1 MGSPRVGGPRRA
13 LVTPGRPGGRAPEE
27 GGSGQRKRPGA
38 HGSPAPARRAAV
50 PLRPA
55 AQRGLRARGLR
66 GSSSGV
72 GACVPQPRARL
83 ALPRPGTSAVCRVS
97 RGSASVRCVRPRRN
111 SEARPQG
118 GRNRG
123 ACTPARPPPRRAG
136 PAGERGERQEE
147 PATGGGCL
155 GEPCLPA
162 GAPRGGG
169 RGCWLAVPCHLACG
183 PASGPGTSARS
194 EDNLF
199 Y

>member
-1 MGSPRVGGPRRA
+1 MPARETRARGPTLPRGGFSASAAPGQGSARGGGGGGGVGSPRVGGPRRA

-50 PLRPA
+50 PLCPA

-123 ACTPARPPPRRAG
+123 ACTPARPPPRRAACPRLRWPG
-136 PAGERGERQEE
+136 W
-147 PATGGGCL
+147 
-155 GEPCLPA
+155 
-162 GAPRGGG
+162 GAR
-169 RGCWLAVPCHLACG
+169 
-183 PASGPGTSARS
+183 
-194 EDNLF
+194 
-199 Y
+199 